1 MLFNASEF
9 LFLFLPLTLG
19 VFLLLT
25 RFSGARAAIAWLT
38 LASLFFYSWWNPS
51 YLLLILGSI
60 AVNFSL
66 SRLISAHTSRLSERA
81 RAALLRLGL
90 CVNLGTLAYFKYANF
105 FVDNINFL
113 FHAGFNFEKVIL
125 PLAISFFTF
134 QQIVFLVAAWR
145 GTIKGYTLLEYA
157 LRLHSFRI

>member
-51 YLLLILGSI
+51 TLPP
-60 AVNFSL
+60 
-66 SRLISAHTSRLSERA
+66 ERPRPA
-81 RAALLRLGL
+81 
-90 CVNLGTLAYFKYANF
+90 
-105 FVDNINFL
+105 
-113 FHAGFNFEKVIL
+113 
-125 PLAISFFTF
+125 S
-134 QQIVFLVAAWR
+134 
-145 GTIKGYTLLEYA
+145 
-157 LRLHSFRI
+157 